1 MVNTKKISRNKI
13 FTVIAYF
20 IAVGFYRL
28 KDYEKVISRSE
39 KILKIEP
46 DNHQVNKIR
55 FFLLFTTLPL
65 FFLTKIKAK
74 DLKSEAE
81 KKLQRDGLIGMG
93 IAAGAASLIGGV
105 AVAGIA
111 ALAARNK
118 MK

>member
-1 MVNTKKISRNKI
+1 MVNTKKREIKYLRI
-13 FTVIAYF
+13 LAYF

-46 DNHQVNKIR
+46 DNHQ
-55 FFLLFTTLPL
+55 
-65 FFLTKIKAK
+65 AK

>member
-1 MVNTKKISRNKI
+1 M
-13 FTVIAYF
+13 
-20 IAVGFYRL
+20 G
-28 KDYEKVISRSE
+28 
-39 KILKIEP
+39 
-46 DNHQVNKIR
+46 
-55 FFLLFTTLPL
+55 L
-65 FFLTKIKAK
+65 FFCFLYDWHFSFKQKIKAK

-111 ALAARNK
+111 AIAARNK

>member
-1 MVNTKKISRNKI
+1 M
-13 FTVIAYF
+13 F
-20 IAVGFYRL
+20 
-28 KDYEKVISRSE
+28 
-39 KILKIEP
+39 
-46 DNHQVNKIR
+46 

-65 FFLTKIKAK
+65 FLTKIKAK